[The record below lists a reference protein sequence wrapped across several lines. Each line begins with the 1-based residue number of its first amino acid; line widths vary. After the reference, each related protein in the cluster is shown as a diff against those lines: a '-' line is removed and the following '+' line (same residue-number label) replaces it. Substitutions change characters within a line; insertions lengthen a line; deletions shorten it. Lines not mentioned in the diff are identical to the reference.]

1 MTPDGIATE
10 DWDRVHQLA
19 ADVVNASADGDT
31 AAADAAS
38 LRIRGVLDELQKKYG
53 PLPSLLAP
61 RADYVDGLEE
71 REYWLMAAYE
81 QAQARGDL
89 KNRVWVASSLAS
101 LHLEEVGDPVTGERW
116 LRALEGHLRT
126 FPDESER
133 QEAIR
138 LGGILEELRT
148 RPQNKQ
154 MQRTRRG

>member
-1 MTPDGIATE
+1 MAGDVPLLDRLAQLTP
-10 DWDRVHQLA
+10 VP
-19 ADVVNASADGDT
+19 
-31 AAADAAS
+31 AADAAS

-53 PLPSLLAP
+53 PLPSLLAT

-89 KNRVWVASSLAS
+89 KNRLWIASSLAS
-101 LHLEEVGDPVTGERW
+101 LHLEEAGDPVTGEHW
-116 LRALEGHLRT
+116 LRALEGHLGT
-126 FPDESER
+126 FPDESEH